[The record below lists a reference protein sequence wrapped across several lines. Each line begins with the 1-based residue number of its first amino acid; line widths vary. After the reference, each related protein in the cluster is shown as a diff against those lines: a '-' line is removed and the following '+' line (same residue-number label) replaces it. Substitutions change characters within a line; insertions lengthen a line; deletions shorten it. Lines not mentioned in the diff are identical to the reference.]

1 MILQSM
7 ESILVIRVG
16 RVGDTVMMTPA
27 LKALIRI
34 YPDAEFTLIVSPEGK
49 RLLADYSH
57 QINKIIAWDRHGP
70 LAYLETRKLA
80 AQLSRQK
87 FNQIYCFDTNPRI
100 AAITNNVSGELH
112 WYRGSSTLKH
122 CARHYLDL
130 VAETNDTNIEDIP
143 VNIPVSRS
151 ALEKTDQELA
161 SLGISRDDT
170 VVMFHPTFSG
180 YSRFFIRKRTAKK
193 RKLWPASNYGEL
205 GHRLASSRLANGK
218 SPKILIALLPDEL
231 SFGERIVSSS
241 KGTIT
246 LLKSESGFERYK
258 ALLSRA
264 NLLVSPDSGPMH
276 LGAAVN
282 TSIIAFF
289 SMKDPADCGPYM
301 DPDRY
306 TILRSEDSDRPEQG
320 IASIS
325 VDTVYEACISQLNRP
340 AADPENC
347 LS

>member
-1 MILQSM
+1 M

-57 QINKIIAWDRHGP
+57 QIKSIISWDRHGP
-70 LAYLETRKLA
+70 LAFLETRKLA
-80 AQLSRQK
+80 AQLSSRK
-87 FNQIYCFDTNPRI
+87 FTQIYCFDTNPRI
-100 AAITNNVSGELH
+100 AAITDNVSGKLH

-130 VAETNDTNIEDIP
+130 VAEVNDTNVEDIP

-151 ALEKTDQELA
+151 ASEETDQELA
-161 SLGISRDDT
+161 GRGISKDDT

-205 GHRLASSRLANGK
+205 GNRLASTQLANGN

-231 SFGERIVSSS
+231 SFGKRIVSYS
-241 KGTIT
+241 KDTIT
-246 LLKSESGFERYK
+246 LLESESGFERYK
-258 ALLSRA
+258 ALLNRA
-264 NLLVSPDSGPMH
+264 DLLVTPDSGPMH

-282 TSIIAFF
+282 TPIVAFF

-301 DPDRY
+301 APDRF

-325 VDTVYEACISQLNRP
+325 VDSVYEACISQLNRQ
-340 AADPENC
+340 ASSAVNGT
-347 LS
+347 S